1 MQTQTDLPISLQH
14 RNLFQ
19 LVRIAADKSKLT
31 AVQRNSFIIND
42 VPRDFQIISDESIL
56 AAILNNLLSTVV
68 SNTEN
73 SCIRIKATEY
83 EDIISIYIRDNSSYS
98 NYAVNANLEQAK
110 ILARKMN
117 GSLTIRNME
126 EKFTTILLSFP
137 NFPFMA

>member
-73 SCIRIKATEY
+73 SCIKIKATEY

>member
-1 MQTQTDLPISLQH
+1 MKPQTELPIPFQP

-19 LVRIAADKSKLT
+19 LVRLAADKSKLT

-42 VPRDFQIISDESIL
+42 VPRDFEIVSNGNIL
-56 AAILNNLLSTVV
+56 TTILNSVVSTVV
-68 SNTEN
+68 SNTEH

-83 EDIISIYIRDNSSYS
+83 EDIINIYIRDNSSSS

-110 ILARKMN
+110 QLAKKMN